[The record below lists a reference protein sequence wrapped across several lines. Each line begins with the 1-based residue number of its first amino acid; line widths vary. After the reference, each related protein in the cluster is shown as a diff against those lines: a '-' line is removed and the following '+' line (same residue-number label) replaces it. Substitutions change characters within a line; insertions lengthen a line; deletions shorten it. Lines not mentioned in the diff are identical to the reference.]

1 MSIVDRSLGEAA
13 SFEPSK
19 TLRGEG
25 LGQVLYALRRNPI
38 TIVGLLILLLILFAA
53 VFAPLI
59 APYGPLEKDLLH
71 TAEPPSADFIMGTDA
86 FGHDI
91 FSRILFG
98 ARLDLIIA
106 VSAVAISLLIGTA
119 WGAVSGF
126 VGGFF
131 DELTMRGM
139 DSLQAFPRFIF
150 AMGIAYALGPGLIT
164 VIAATAALNV
174 PGYARLMRS
183 MILSLKQGQFAMAAK
198 AVGNSPSRILW
209 RHLVPNSLAPILVMA
224 TLHGGWAILEAAG
237 LSFIGLGVPVPTA
250 EWGVMINI
258 GLQDFL
264 RGYWWGYT
272 FPGIAIAVTVLGF
285 NLLGDGL
292 DDMLDPRR
300 K

>member
-1 MSIVDRSLGEAA
+1 
-13 SFEPSK
+13 
-19 TLRGEG
+19 LRGEG
-25 LGQVLYALRRNPI
+25 LGQLLYALRRNPI
-38 TIVGLLILLLILFAA
+38 TIVGLLILLLILLAA

-71 TAEPPSADFIMGTDA
+71 TSEPPSADFILGTDA
-86 FGHDI
+86 FGQDI
-91 FSRILFG
+91 FSRILYG
-98 ARLDLIIA
+98 ARLDLIIGA
-106 VSAVAISLLIGTA
+106 SAVAVSLLIGSG

-126 VGGFF
+126 VGGLF
-131 DELTMRGM
+131 DELTMRVM

-150 AMGIAYALGPGLIT
+150 AMGIAYAIGPGLIS

-183 MILSLKQGQFAMAAK
+183 MILSLKQRQFAMAAK
-198 AVGNSPSRILW
+198 AVGNPPYRILF

-224 TLHGGWAILEAAG
+224 TLHFGWAILEAAG

-285 NLLGDGL
+285 NLVGDGL